1 MKNDN
6 NKEASSINLSN
17 NTVSDR
23 VDNALAMVVN
33 YVNKAAKMVLDNVF
47 PQSIYCICCGNIID
61 STRSYSLCDHCME
74 HIRWNVDDP
83 RTIND
88 MRVIRCVDYG
98 IYERSI
104 IFAFKYDG
112 HRYIA
117 RDIASIMADRLKAAG
132 IINRHVIVPVPL
144 HESKLL
150 ARGFNQSSLIGKYLA
165 RKMDWVMSDV
175 LVRTKE
181 TKALRGLGPLE
192 RLETISESIE
202 LSKDGIDL
210 LKGKDIMLVDDF
222 YTTGS
227 TAQECK
233 RAMELAN
240 PKSISLIAFAGRE
253 WNKGPIGTVC
263 VCD

>member
-1 MKNDN
+1 MKSD
-6 NKEASSINLSN
+6 KRSETSAVRCISN
-17 NTVSDR
+17 
-23 VDNALAMVVN
+23 
-33 YVNKAAKMVLDNVF
+33 AAKAVLENVF

-74 HIRWNVDDP
+74 HIRWNVDEPKHID
-83 RTIND
+83 D
-88 MRVIRCVDYG
+88 MKVIRCVDYG

-112 HRYIA
+112 HRYIS
-117 RDIASIMADRLKAAG
+117 RDIARIMADRLKTAG
-132 IINRHVIVPVPL
+132 ITERHIIVPVPL
-144 HESKLL
+144 HENKLL
-150 ARGFNQSSLIGKYLA
+150 TRGFNQSLLMGKYLA
-165 RKMDWVMSDV
+165 GEMDWELADV
-175 LVRTKE
+175 LRRTRE

-202 LSKDGIDL
+202 LPKECIDL
-210 LKGKDIMLVDDF
+210 LTGKDIMLVDDF

-227 TAQECK
+227 TARECK
-233 RAMELAN
+233 RAMESAN

>member
-1 MKNDN
+1 MRYISKVA
-6 NKEASSINLSN
+6 K
-17 NTVSDR
+17 
-23 VDNALAMVVN
+23 VV
-33 YVNKAAKMVLDNVF
+33 LENVF

-74 HIRWNVDDP
+74 HIRWNADEPKIID
-83 RTIND
+83 D
-88 MRVIRCVDYG
+88 MRVIRCVNYG

-117 RDIASIMADRLKAAG
+117 RDIARIMSDRLKTAE
-132 IINRHVIVPVPL
+132 ITEPHVIVPVPL
-144 HESKLL
+144 SASKLL
-150 ARGFNQSSLIGKYLA
+150 ARGFNQSFLIGKYLA
-165 RKMDWVMSDV
+165 REMDWVMNDV
-175 LVRTKE
+175 LKRTKE
-181 TKALRGLGPLE
+181 TKALRGLGPAE
-192 RLETISESIE
+192 RLETISGSIE
-202 LSKDGIDL
+202 LSREGIEMIS
-210 LKGKDIMLVDDF
+210 GKDIMLVDDF

-227 TAQECK
+227 TARECK
-233 RAMELAN
+233 RAMESAN